1 MQPQATPE
9 PEARQPVVTMARI
22 KATLDQV
29 PVNQQNEVYEFLI
42 SLLEDA
48 EDRAAIDAAH
58 AEMERTG
65 NRGVLLE
72 DYLRE
77 RGLTDVVEAYV
88 QSEHADDE

>member
-1 MQPQATPE
+1 MQPQATSE
-9 PEARQPVVTMARI
+9 PEARPVVTMARI

-29 PVNQQNEVYEFLI
+29 PVNQLDEVYEFLI

-48 EDRAAIDAAH
+48 EDRSAIDAAH

-72 DYLRE
+72 DCLRE
-77 RGLTDVVEAYV
+77 RGLTDEVEAYI
-88 QSEHADDE
+88 QSTQPDAE